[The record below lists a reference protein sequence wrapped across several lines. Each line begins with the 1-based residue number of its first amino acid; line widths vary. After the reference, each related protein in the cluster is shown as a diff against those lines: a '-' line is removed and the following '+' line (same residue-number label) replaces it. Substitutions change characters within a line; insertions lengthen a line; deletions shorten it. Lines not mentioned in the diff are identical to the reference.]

1 MKSCPLDAYRSAL
14 FCRIIGESDSADCM
28 GEIVS
33 VMAFFHAGV
42 LYENARSVVPG
53 SNFLKLPNSQHT
65 QAEH

>member
-14 FCRIIGESDSADCM
+14 FCRIIGESNSADFM

-42 LYENARSVVPG
+42 LYENAAPVMSG
-53 SNFLKLPNSQHT
+53 
-65 QAEH
+65 